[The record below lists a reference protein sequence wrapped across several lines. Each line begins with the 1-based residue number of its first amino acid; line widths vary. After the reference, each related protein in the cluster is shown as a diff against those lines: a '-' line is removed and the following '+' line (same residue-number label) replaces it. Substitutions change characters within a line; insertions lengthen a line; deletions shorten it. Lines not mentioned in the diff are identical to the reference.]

1 MAGLSFDVLRTGKK
15 YRLTNFGER
24 HDFVIEHIL
33 GNGDFKVKDL
43 NTSSVITS
51 LNSSATGK
59 AMTFYWKTFINTK
72 KQYTIDQAEISITL
86 FGFMPNKNL
95 ITLKGLINTI

>member
-33 GNGDFKVKDL
+33 ANGDFKVKDIHTL
-43 NTSSVITS
+43 ERYH
-51 LNSSATGK
+51 LKELLAYGK
-59 AMTFYWKTFINTK
+59 GKDFLLEDIN
-72 KQYTIDQAEISITL
+72 
-86 FGFMPNKNL
+86 
-95 ITLKGLINTI
+95 